1 MSDRFRFRCWDKDRK
16 CFLRDDEFVICPD
29 GEDSYFN
36 ADYDLGDFI
45 IEQCTGLKD
54 KNGKLIY
61 EGDIVKCR
69 YYDNFDGT
77 ERESVGRVYWHKED
91 CAFYIFI
98 SLEEEIG
105 FYGNSIEVIGNIH
118 ENPELLQEKHNEVSW
133 LVFLWNYISG
143 LL

>member
-1 MSDRFRFRCWDKDRK
+1 MSDRFKFRVWDKQSNSYTK
-16 CFLRDDEFVICPD
+16 EKKFYIDEFGGLFKYEKSKSTVYINSDNPYIMCLCSD
-29 GEDSYFN
+29 RYTC
-36 ADYDLGDFI
+36 
-45 IEQCTGLKD
+45 EQCTGLKD

-77 ERESVGRVYWHKED
+77 EREIIGKVYWHKED

-105 FYGNSIEVIGNIH
+105 FYGNYIDVIGNIH
-118 ENPELLQEKHNEVSW
+118 ENKELLEEKAE
-133 LVFLWNYISG
+133 
-143 LL
+143 